1 MAGSKINDYNIGDA
15 NIQSVMLT
23 LDKAYKG
30 LHQVSLTNYDTTA
43 ESQIAAGS
51 VVENNGALYQ
61 FTSNESITGSP
72 SDGTVYIR
80 LVPAGDTITAEYT
93 NTAPTWSDSK
103 QGWYGTGGDA
113 NNRYIGGV
121 TLSGSSWTYKFVLID
136 KNGLGLQYFKNT
148 FSLGAIEELILK
160 KISIEDLQMYAI
172 GSLLLDDTWRLTVN
186 VESSKDFIIKKPLRM
201 TIVEDAISLVRG
213 TIRLDPGTYRLHR
226 TSGGT
231 LSMQILTFIGGS
243 YRACTCN
250 SGFGNIAGTLTA
262 SLYCVYAEGVTEL
275 DDVTKLYE
283 PL

>member
-1 MAGSKINDYNIGDA
+1 MSGSKVNDFSIGDS

-23 LDKAYKG
+23 LDKTFKG
-30 LHQVSLTNYDTTA
+30 LHQVSLTNYDNTS

-61 FTSNESITGSP
+61 FTSNEPITGSP

-93 NTAPTWSDSK
+93 NTAPTWSDTK

-113 NNRYIGGV
+113 NKRYIGGV

-136 KNGLGLQYFKNT
+136 KNGLGLQYFRNT

-172 GSLLLDDTWRLTVN
+172 GSLLLDNTWKLTIN
-186 VESSKDFIIKKPLRM
+186 VESSKSFIIKKPLRM
-201 TIVEDAISLVRG
+201 TIARGEDAQVVG
-213 TIRLDPGTYRLHR
+213 AIRLDPGTYRVHR
-226 TSGGT
+226 TSGGL

-243 YRACTCN
+243 YRAYTF
-250 SGFGNIAGTLTA
+250 SSDFGSIPGTYTA